1 MVGDDDDFL
10 QLLLAEASQNR
21 QIFRFRIE
29 GGAADINGFA
39 VGIRRVAAV
48 VQHVEVFMAWL
59 LLRETD
65 TRRKAAVDVELLDF
79 PAGEFRSPETV
90 GLNDDAVDAQ
100 TTIEDDGAWLF
111 RAERQWRVCQTAV
124 LRREDDRLF
133 HGIDARGEEDVDRF
147 VFMGAGFRDG
157 GRKRVDRALGRDGDL
172 VGCRHDH
179 SLFKEPRMHTYAHEF
194 FDFLKPQITQITQ
207 IASPQEPTIV
217 LRIYL

>member
-29 GGAADINGFA
+29 GGAADIDGLA
-39 VGIRRVAAV
+39 VGICRVAAV

-65 TRRKAAVDVELLDF
+65 TRCETAVDVELLDF
-79 PAGEFRSPETV
+79 PAGELGRPEAV
-90 GLNDDAVDAQ
+90 GLDDDAVDAQ
-100 TTIEDDGAWLF
+100 AAVEDDGAGLF
-111 RAERQWRVCQTAV
+111 RAEGQWRVCRTAV

-157 GRKRVDRALGRDGDL
+157 GRKRIDGALGRDGDL
-172 VGCRHDH
+172 VD
-179 SLFKEPRMHTYAHEF
+179 
-194 FDFLKPQITQITQ
+194 
-207 IASPQEPTIV
+207 
-217 LRIYL
+217 